1 LDFNGQVKM
10 KCGIRIVCAI
20 AALFAAAGNARAQSV
35 TGTWDL
41 RQVADKALPAVIE
54 VEGDCREEI
63 VSATLTL
70 NADNTWRLERAE
82 RDVCGSK
89 VEEEKESDS
98 GQYRV
103 SGTTIEFL
111 DDDGKSQQEESGD
124 DLDDFSVGTV
134 ADNVITVRLG
144 KTETSARFQK
154 R

>member
-1 LDFNGQVKM
+1 
-10 KCGIRIVCAI
+10 
-20 AALFAAAGNARAQSV
+20 LFAAAGNARAQSV

-70 NADNTWRLERAE
+70 NADNTWRLERTE

-89 VEEEKESDS
+89 VEDEKESDS

-103 SGTTIEFL
+103 GGTTIEFM